1 MPRRVSPSQLQSF
14 LRQAQSQRR
23 QAIQKYNQAVD
34 RYNRELKGAVD
45 KYNRDVRAHN
55 SRVQMNKQRIRSALD
70 KLQQTPVIRAYTTMR
85 TSTYALNEAYVR
97 LEQRV
102 RYSES
107 DPRHRLML
115 ELPQQENA
123 NNLAMMN
130 ALAGGESDELEVE
143 DDDLQS
149 TSITDELSQISADL
163 NDRWR
168 GALFSLNPRNPDAA
182 RHFCASAR
190 EIFTQVLHTR
200 ASDSA
205 VLSALPAC
213 LKTDQ
218 GKPTRRARIH
228 FLLHQKKMIDHDFED
243 FVDKDIDNIIEL
255 FNLFNEGAHG
265 EAGRFDLTKLLS
277 LKHRVE
283 GAIIFVTSIAK

>member
-1 MPRRVSPSQLQSF
+1 
-14 LRQAQSQRR
+14 
-23 QAIQKYNQAVD
+23 
-34 RYNRELKGAVD
+34 
-45 KYNRDVRAHN
+45 
-55 SRVQMNKQRIRSALD
+55 
-70 KLQQTPVIRAYTTMR
+70 MR
-85 TSTYALNEAYVR
+85 TSTYALNEAYV
-97 LEQRV
+97 LLKQRV
-102 RYSES
+102 RYNES

-130 ALAGGESDELEVE
+130 ALAGGEPDEHEAG
-143 DDDLQS
+143 DDLES
-149 TSITDELSQISADL
+149 TSIRDELSQISADL

-182 RHFCASAR
+182 RHFCASVR

-200 ASDSA
+200 APDSA

-228 FLLHQKKMIDHDFED
+228 FLLHQKQMTDHALED

-255 FNLFNEGAHG
+255 FDLFNEGTHG
-265 EAGRFDLTKLLS
+265 EAGKLDLPKLLA
-277 LKHRVE
+277 LKRRVE
-283 GAIIFVTSIAK
+283 GAIIFATSIAN